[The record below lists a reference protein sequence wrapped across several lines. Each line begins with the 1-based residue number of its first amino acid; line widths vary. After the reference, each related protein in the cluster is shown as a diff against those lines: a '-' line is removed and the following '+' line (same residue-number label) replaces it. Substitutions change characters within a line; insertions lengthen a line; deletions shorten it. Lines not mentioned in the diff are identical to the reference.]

1 MHMIYIQSRHALLN
15 QDGCMRTDRTIHN
28 WWTRYRGTP
37 GLMVVLLVDSDIILE
52 PDGERLSGPWAVA
65 VSPHRSNPNDY
76 YIIHQLPIGSQQ
88 KQ

>member
-1 MHMIYIQSRHALLN
+1 M
-15 QDGCMRTDRTIHN
+15 
-28 WWTRYRGTP
+28 
-37 GLMVVLLVDSDIILE
+37 VDSDIILE